1 MSIRKAKAANKASP
15 NKASP
20 SKASPPDLD
29 DLLCFAIYSTGF
41 AFNRVYREPLQR
53 LGLTY
58 PQYLVMMCLWAQDDV
73 TVGQIGE
80 RLGLDTNTL
89 TPLLK
94 RLEALGFLT
103 RRRSAEDERR
113 VMIAL
118 TEEGEALRGEAAE
131 VVRCVADAVGLPRA
145 EIARLTRDVR
155 ALRKSLEEA
164 VADKA

>member
-1 MSIRKAKAANKASP
+1 MSTRKAKAG
-15 NKASP
+15 

-58 PQYLVMMCLWAQDDV
+58 PQYLVMMCLWDQDDV
-73 TVGQIGE
+73 TVGRIGE

-94 RLEALGFLT
+94 RLEALGVIT
-103 RRRSAEDERR
+103 RRRSVDDERR
-113 VMIAL
+113 VMVAL
-118 TEEGEALRGEAAE
+118 TAKGEALRGEASE
-131 VVRCVADAVGLPRA
+131 VVRCIADAVDLPRS
-145 EIARLTRDVR
+145 EIRRLTRDVR
-155 ALRKSLEEA
+155 ALRESLERAVEA
-164 VADKA
+164 

>member
-1 MSIRKAKAANKASP
+1 MSTRKAKAAAKA
-15 NKASP
+15 N
-20 SKASPPDLD
+20 PPDLD

-41 AFNRVYREPLQR
+41 AFNRLYREPLQR

-58 PQYLVMMCLWAQDDV
+58 PQYLVMMCLWAQDDT

-94 RLEALGFLT
+94 RLEAQGFVT

-113 VMIAL
+113 VLVAL
-118 TEEGEALRGEAAE
+118 TDKGNALRAEAAQ
-131 VVRCVADAVGLPRA
+131 VVRCVADAVGLPRS

-155 ALRKSLEEA
+155 ALRASLEEA
-164 VADKA
+164 VAGKP

>member
-1 MSIRKAKAANKASP
+1 MSTRKSTAPAKAG
-15 NKASP
+15 
-20 SKASPPDLD
+20 PPDLD

-41 AFNRVYREPLQR
+41 AFNRLYREPLQR

-94 RLEALGFLT
+94 RLESLGFVT
-103 RRRSAEDERR
+103 RRRSTEDERR
-113 VMIAL
+113 VQVAL
-118 TEEGEALRGEAAE
+118 TDKGSALRTGAAE
-131 VVRCVADAVGLPRA
+131 VVRCVADAVGMPRS

-155 ALRKSLEEA
+155 ALRTSLARAA
-164 VADKA
+164 VEKA

>member
-1 MSIRKAKAANKASP
+1 MSTRKTKAP
-15 NKASP
+15 QP
-20 SKASPPDLD
+20 ELD

-58 PQYLVMMCLWAQDDV
+58 PQYLVMMCLWAGDAV
-73 TVGQIGE
+73 TVGQIGD

-94 RLEALGFLT
+94 RLEAMGMLT

-113 VMIAL
+113 VIVAL
-118 TEEGEALRGEAAE
+118 TDKGQALRGEAAE
-131 VVRCVADAVGLPRA
+131 VVRCVADAVGMPR
-145 EIARLTRDVR
+145 EDIARLTRDVR
-155 ALRKSLEEA
+155 ALRESLERA
-164 VADKA
+164 AKP

>member
-1 MSIRKAKAANKASP
+1 MSTRKTKAP
-15 NKASP
+15 
-20 SKASPPDLD
+20 PPDLD

-58 PQYLVMMCLWAQDDV
+58 PQYLVMICLWANDDV

-94 RLEALGFLT
+94 RLEAMGLLT

-113 VMIAL
+113 VMVAL
-118 TEEGEALRGEAAE
+118 TDKGQALRGEAAE
-131 VVRCVADAVGLPRA
+131 VVRCAADAVGMPRSD
-145 EIARLTRDVR
+145 IARLTAEVR
-155 ALRKSLEEA
+155 ALRQRLDNA
-164 VADKA
+164 VVAKA

>member
-1 MSIRKAKAANKASP
+1 MSTRKTRASQ
-15 NKASP
+15 
-20 SKASPPDLD
+20 PDLD

-58 PQYLVMMCLWAQDDV
+58 PQYVVMMCLWAGDAV

-94 RLEALGFLT
+94 RLEAMGMLT

-113 VMIAL
+113 VIVAL
-118 TEEGEALRGEAAE
+118 TDKGRALRGEAAE
-131 VVRCVADAVGLPRA
+131 VVRCVADAVGMPR
-145 EIARLTRDVR
+145 EDIARLTRDVR
-155 ALRKSLEEA
+155 ALRESLERA
-164 VADKA
+164 VKA